1 MQIPLHIFILLT
13 GYLLG
18 SLPSAV
24 WIGKFFYGIDVRQHG
39 SGNAGATNT
48 FRVIGKKAALPVL
61 FFDILKGWAAVKVS
75 YFVADMLGREEFN
88 SLQLTLG
95 AAAIIGHIYPVF
107 ANFKGGKGVATLL
120 GVTAA
125 IHPLSALVGIGVFV
139 LALLVSHYVSLS
151 SILAGLSFPISI
163 LILFPSSSPTL
174 VLFSLLTPALL
185 LVTHQKNIERLLKK
199 EESKIYLFSAERRS
213 PSILADKRKKTA
225 EEIKTV
231 GE

>member
-1 MQIPLHIFILLT
+1 MQIPLHIFIILT
-13 GYLLG
+13 AYLLG

-48 FRVIGKKAALPVL
+48 FRVLGKKAALPVL
-61 FFDILKGWAAVKVS
+61 FFDILKGWMAVKVS

-107 ANFKGGKGVATLL
+107 AGFKGGKGVATLL
-120 GVTAA
+120 GVTLA
-125 IHPLSALVGIGVFV
+125 IHPLSAVVGIGVFV
-139 LALLVSHYVSLS
+139 LVLLVTQYVSLS
-151 SILAGLSFPISI
+151 SIFAGLSFPISI

-174 VLFSLLTPALL
+174 VLFSLLTPAII
-185 LVTHQKNIERLLKK
+185 LVTHQKNLERLLNK
-199 EESKIYLFSAERRS
+199 EESKIYLFKKKIIKEQEAE
-213 PSILADKRKKTA
+213 TA
-225 EEIKTV
+225 

>member
-1 MQIPLHIFILLT
+1 MQVPLHIFIILT
-13 GYLLG
+13 AYLLG

-24 WIGKFFYGIDVRQHG
+24 WIGKFFYGIDIRQHG

-48 FRVIGKKAALPVL
+48 FRVLGKKAALPVL
-61 FFDILKGWAAVKVS
+61 FFDILKGWAAVMVS

-107 ANFKGGKGVATLL
+107 ASFKGGKGVATLL

-125 IHPLSALVGIGVFV
+125 IHPLSAGVGIMVFV
-139 LALLVSHYVSLS
+139 LVLLVTHYVSLS
-151 SILAGLSFPISI
+151 SIFAGLSFPLSI
-163 LILFPSSSPTL
+163 LILFPSSSNTL
-174 VLFSLLTPALL
+174 ILFSLLTPALL

-199 EESKIYLFSAERRS
+199 EESKIYLF
-213 PSILADKRKKTA
+213 KKKA
-225 EEIKTV
+225 PEELGQSLPKS
-231 GE
+231 

>member
-1 MQIPLHIFILLT
+1 MQIPLHIFIIFT
-13 GYLLG
+13 AYLLG

-48 FRVIGKKAALPVL
+48 FRVLGKKAALPVL

-107 ANFKGGKGVATLL
+107 ASFKGGKGVATLL
-120 GVTAA
+120 GVTIA

-139 LALLVSHYVSLS
+139 LILIVTHYVSLS
-151 SILAGLSFPISI
+151 SIFAGLSFPISI

-174 VLFSLLTPALL
+174 VLFSLLTPAIL
-185 LVTHQKNIERLLKK
+185 LVTHQKNIERLLSK
-199 EESKIYLFSAERRS
+199 EESKIYLF
-213 PSILADKRKKTA
+213 RKKIAA
-225 EEIKTV
+225 EPDPVE
-231 GE
+231 E

>member
-1 MQIPLHIFILLT
+1 MSFRVYIMQIPLHIFIVLT

-39 SGNAGATNT
+39 SGNAGANNT
-48 FRVIGKKAALPVL
+48 FRVLGKKAAIPVL

-75 YFVADMLGREEFN
+75 YFVADMLGREEFV

-107 ANFKGGKGVATLL
+107 ASFKGGKGVATLL
-120 GVTAA
+120 GVTLA
-125 IHPLSALVGIGVFV
+125 IHPLSALVGILFFV
-139 LALLVSHYVSLS
+139 LILLLTRYVSLS
-151 SILAGLSFPISI
+151 SIFAGLSFPISI

-174 VLFSLLTPALL
+174 VLFSLLTPAIL
-185 LVTHQKNIERLLKK
+185 LVTHQKNIERLLRK
-199 EESKIYLFSAERRS
+199 EESKIVFF
-213 PSILADKRKKTA
+213 KKKPDPEPV
-225 EEIKTV
+225 EE
-231 GE
+231 

>member
-1 MQIPLHIFILLT
+1 MQVPLHIFILLT
-13 GYLLG
+13 AYLLG

-61 FFDILKGWAAVKVS
+61 FLDILKGWAAVKVS
-75 YFVADMLGREEFN
+75 YFVADMLTREEFN
-88 SLQLTLG
+88 SLQLTMG

-107 ANFKGGKGVATLL
+107 ASFKGGKGVATLL

-125 IHPLSALVGIGVFV
+125 IHPLSALVGIVVFV
-139 LALLVSHYVSLS
+139 LVLLVSHYVSLS
-151 SILAGLSFPISI
+151 SILAGLSFPVSI

-174 VLFSLLTPALL
+174 ILFSLLTPALL

-199 EESKIYLFSAERRS
+199 EESKIYLFKKKS
-213 PSILADKRKKTA
+213 PEKDPAL
-225 EEIKTV
+225 
-231 GE
+231 

>member
-1 MQIPLHIFILLT
+1 MQIPLHTFIILT
-13 GYLLG
+13 AYLLG
-18 SLPSAV
+18 SIPSAV

-48 FRVIGKKAALPVL
+48 FRVLGKSAGVPVL

-75 YFVADMLGREEFN
+75 YFVADMLGKEEFN
-88 SLQLTLG
+88 TLQLTLG

-107 ANFKGGKGVATLL
+107 ASFKGGKGVATLL
-120 GVTAA
+120 GVTLA
-125 IHPLSALVGIGVFV
+125 IHPPSALVGILFFVFI
-139 LALLVSHYVSLS
+139 LLVTRYVSLS

-174 VLFSLLTPALL
+174 VLFSLLTPAII

-199 EESKIYLFSAERRS
+199 DESKIYLF
-213 PSILADKRKKTA
+213 KRKPEPA
-225 EEIKTV
+225 EE
-231 GE
+231 